1 MQLQTS
7 VNPRWVPKVANVM
20 EGPDATRSAQT
31 LLAGRPTQLGLRD
44 QESFSSDIT
53 GVGIADVLLMD
64 DVVKS
69 T

>member
-1 MQLQTS
+1 
-7 VNPRWVPKVANVM
+7 M

-31 LLAGRPTQLGLRD
+31 LLAGRPTKLGLRD